1 MEVWYVGTVEFL
13 KGETILEGI
22 FVDMLYSPPQLDCL
36 QFHAVLECACAYN
49 IDLGSFLKQDFFQFD
64 AILET

>member
-1 MEVWYVGTVEFL
+1 MEVWYIGSVEFL
-13 KGETILEGI
+13 K
-22 FVDMLYSPPQLDCL
+22 VVVNMLYSPPQLDFL

-49 IDLGSFLKQDFFQFD
+49 IDLGSFLEQDFFQFD